1 MTILNAYRSN
11 SMHDFHVM
19 LDSGANCGIFKNA
32 QLLTNL
38 KETDC
43 TVTISGIGGKLTT
56 NIVGIFNGTSEVFY
70 HAEAI
75 ANILSQSQERDN
87 GATII
92 YNSEQDNYAV
102 SYAGYNTLLFQRVG
116 GLYFYD
122 ASDPKVLAN
131 NTVRENKLKYTKRQ
145 VKKAEEATRIRRRL
159 FFPSD
164 EAIPRLSTIGP
175 LIHPTTFRSLSKYPI
190 FWITC

>member
-1 MTILNAYRSN
+1 MNVNNVYTRIFTRASPRTILNAYRSN

-56 NIVGIFNGTSEVFY
+56 NIVGMFNGTSEVFY

-87 GATII
+87 GATIT

-102 SYAGYNTLLFQRVG
+102 SYAGYNTLLS
-116 GLYFYD
+116 LE
-122 ASDPKVLAN
+122 
-131 NTVRENKLKYTKRQ
+131 TVSR
-145 VKKAEEATRIRRRL
+145 
-159 FFPSD
+159 
-164 EAIPRLSTIGP
+164 P
-175 LIHPTTFRSLSKYPI
+175 LGH
-190 FWITC
+190 